1 MNGGRIKH
9 MVKSSLHICYIIIL
23 LFSKA
28 FGQGSL
34 TPTSDEAL
42 IILKVLNPIGS
53 PFKNADVTFKN
64 NEVSKFTATT
74 NNQGILKILLPIGN
88 QYSVNCGDSI
98 NERLIYSGDRGY
110 STWSGTRYTYRF
122 IDFTFNFRD
131 YQDRQID
138 KETISIVL
146 SSGDTLIEE
155 TDKYGDA
162 RFFIPIKSSF
172 TVYTEYNLVKSFTI
186 PDEGYE
192 SISFEFNYQGE
203 SSKAIEKQ
211 KKEARLAQVEYE
223 RYQTTLDSI
232 RAHEDSIRSTQ
243 PTSIIFFASSAI
255 VSDQEMRH
263 PGEISVFDGGKEGV
277 KIGSLNSIWSCHSGP
292 SLKDAEIIL
301 EKTKG
306 THSYYAKSSQGFEW
320 EGDYEITGGGW
331 KHIILEISEGKI
343 AAN

>member
-1 MNGGRIKH
+1 MNGGQIKH
-9 MVKSSLHICYIIIL
+9 MVKSCLHICCLTIL
-23 LFSKA
+23 LFSKV

-34 TPTSDEAL
+34 SPTSDEAL
-42 IILKVLNPIGS
+42 IILEVLNPTGS

-64 NEVSKFTATT
+64 ADVSEVIATT
-74 NNQGILKILLPIGN
+74 NDQGILKILLPIGN
-88 QYSVNCGDSI
+88 QYSINCGGYK
-98 NERLIYSGDRGY
+98 NERLIYSGARGY

-131 YQDRQID
+131 YQDHQID
-138 KETISIVL
+138 KETIYIVL
-146 SSGDTLIEE
+146 SSGDTLIEQ

-162 RFFIPIKSSF
+162 RFFIPIESSF
-172 TVYTEYNLVKSFTI
+172 TVYTEDNLIRRFTI

-192 SISFEFNYQGE
+192 SISFKFNYQGE
-203 SSKAIEKQ
+203 SSKEIEEQ
-211 KKEARLAQVEYE
+211 KKEARLAQIEYE

-232 RAHEDSIRSTQ
+232 RAYEDSIRSTQ

-255 VSDQEMRH
+255 ASDKEMRH